1 MAKAT
6 NVARAK
12 ASLNDDEEI
21 VQDVQQSTPSEHYEE
36 WRCEVKVETKEG
48 TIVGRKIEKL
58 RKLRAVV
65 KITEEQAETLNHSAL
80 YSPRRDYVIAYFR
93 PGSDEL

>member
-6 NVARAK
+6 RVARAK

-21 VQDVQQSTPSEHYEE
+21 LQDVQQAPSEDYYEE
-36 WRCEVKVETKEG
+36 WRCEVKVESREG
-48 TIVGRKIEKL
+48 KVVGRKIEKL
-58 RKLRAVV
+58 RKLRAIV
-65 KITEEQAETLNHSAL
+65 KITEGQAETLNSSAL